1 MSEILSTDHI
11 KAVLARA
18 TPLHSEADVEL
29 ALKKMAKIIHNDLQD
44 ENPIVLCVL
53 IGGVVLTGKLLTLI
67 DFPLQVDYVHASRY
81 DGNIVGSELKWV
93 VKPRASLKNRTVLV
107 VDDILDHGI
116 TLAGIVEHC
125 YAEGAKL
132 VKTAVLV
139 EKEVKRQ
146 ANAIIEAD
154 YTGVKVED
162 RYVFGYGMDY
172 KGYLRNVPGIYYV
185 AKEDE

>member
-11 KAVLARA
+11 KSVLTRA
-18 TPLHSEADVEL
+18 KCLHSQSRVEE
-29 ALKKMAKIIHNDLQD
+29 ALKKMAGLIHEDLQD
-44 ENPIVLCVL
+44 EDPIVLCVL

-81 DGNIVGSELKWV
+81 GENTVGSQLKWV
-93 VKPRASLKNRTVLV
+93 VKPRASLKGRTVLV

-116 TLAGIVEHC
+116 TLAGIVEYC
-125 YAEGAKL
+125 YAEGASS

-139 EKEVKRQ
+139 EKQVKRPE
-146 ANAIIEAD
+146 NAIDKAD
-154 YTGVKVED
+154 YTGVIVED

-172 KGYLRNVPGIYYV
+172 KGYLRNVPGIFAV
-185 AKEDE
+185 SKEDE